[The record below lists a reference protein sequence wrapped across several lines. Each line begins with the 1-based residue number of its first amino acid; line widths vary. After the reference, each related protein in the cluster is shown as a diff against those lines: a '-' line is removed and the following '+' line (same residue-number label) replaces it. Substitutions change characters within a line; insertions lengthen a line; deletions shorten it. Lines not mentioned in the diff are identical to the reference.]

1 MNVLVMQSGN
11 AKTGPTAATYLP
23 LTTCP
28 TSCAMR
34 GSGCYAELG
43 NVRLHA
49 NRRALTMTAREAASR
64 EAIEIAAAR
73 PPVGRALRLHVSGD
87 VPDAGSA
94 LRVAIAARL
103 WRANGGGPVW
113 TYTHRWRE
121 IPRRAWGD
129 SISVLASC
137 ETDADELNARARGY
151 AVARVIEQLPADGRA
166 TEAGIPCPAQMR
178 AGVQCATCRLCW
190 SDPQRTILFGAHGVS
205 SERVRRKLRVLGG

>member
-1 MNVLVMQSGN
+1 VRPGDPEPGISF
-11 AKTGPTAATYLP
+11 ATEAPRWGAGLE
-23 LTTCP
+23 
-28 TSCAMR
+28 
-34 GSGCYAELG
+34 ELI
-43 NVRLHA
+43 
-49 NRRALTMTAREAASR
+49 RE
-64 EAIEIAAAR
+64 
-73 PPVGRALRLHVSGD
+73 
-87 VPDAGSA
+87 
-94 LRVAIAARL
+94 
-103 WRANGGGPVW
+103 
-113 TYTHRWRE
+113 WRE